1 MSPRIQHKSAENS
14 NLPTESEASTP
25 PIRSCVTTPDVGG
38 CANTSGDEDES
49 DEIKEVKTG
58 EAELGEGFSP
68 VCLIWN

>member
-14 NLPTESEASTP
+14 NLPMESEASTP
-25 PIRSCVTTPDVGG
+25 PIHSCVTTSDVGG

-49 DEIKEVKTG
+49 DEIKEVETG